1 MAMLQYL
8 PDAYPS
14 VAATTIAGNCLMRAL
29 LAAAFPLVMVPFYEQ
44 FGAGVAS
51 SILAGLGVLFVPWP
65 IILLY
70 RGRQLRMRSKN
81 ARHDI

>member
-29 LAAAFPLVMVPFYEQ
+29 LAAAFPLFIVPFYER

-51 SILAGLGVLFVPWP
+51 SILAGLGLLFVPWP
-65 IILLY
+65 LILVY
-70 RGRQLRMRSKN
+70 RGHQLRMRSTN
-81 ARHDI
+81 ARKDI

>member
-1 MAMLQYL
+1 MLQYL

-29 LAAAFPLVMVPFYEQ
+29 LAAAFPLVMVPFYEY
-44 FGAGVAS
+44 FGAGAAS
-51 SILAGLGVLFVPWP
+51 SILAGLGILFVPWP
-65 IILLY
+65 AILVY
-70 RGRQLRMRSKN
+70 RGRKLRMRSKY

>member
-29 LAAAFPLVMVPFYEQ
+29 LAAAFPLFIVPFYQ
-44 FGAGVAS
+44 KLGAGTAT
-51 SILAGLGVLFVPWP
+51 SILAVLGLLFVPWP
-65 IILLY
+65 IILVY
-70 RGRQLRMRSKN
+70 RGHKLRMRSKN
-81 ARHDI
+81 ARKDI